1 MSCEYTN
8 SVIPLMTTSPLDVT
22 LKEYCHYTHQ
32 WSIMNCLTLFTF
44 RFSEMKSL
52 SSSRPRCI
60 VLQFMYVLASI
71 ADVRGKH
78 MTTVTLVQLRYA
90 GLHNTFIT
98 AVVLLA
104 LFPYDSYCVKKAVEG
119 FEEHNHI
126 YLSKVNGVFI
136 LGLTHL

>member
-1 MSCEYTN
+1 
-8 SVIPLMTTSPLDVT
+8 
-22 LKEYCHYTHQ
+22 
-32 WSIMNCLTLFTF
+32 
-44 RFSEMKSL
+44 
-52 SSSRPRCI
+52 
-60 VLQFMYVLASI
+60 MYVLASI

-90 GLHNTFIT
+90 CLHNTFIT

-126 YLSKVNGVFI
+126 YSSKVNGVYPWPDAPVTHQRVI
-136 LGLTHL
+136 LNRGTMSTVVDPPDEHSHSSSRSSQNGPIFSRHYFLRCWLHKMRVVV